1 MKTLFK
7 ILIIVILIGA
17 VTLGGLFAYRHFKKP
32 SEPPAPGT
40 EQPGT
45 ETPGE
50 PEEPVEPEEPTE
62 PEEPG
67 EPEEPDEPTEPVAP
81 TYLSV
86 NAEYVENANFSV
98 STGPGGISC
107 VTASRPAHFKAS
119 EDTSLHFSNLPSN
132 MASMSFTLNMTGLT
146 ENDYYPEVAFID
158 NTNNT
163 FLAVQFCSWH
173 QNFVLKLISTG
184 GLNVQAYIMTIPED
198 KSFTGD
204 FKISLLNDVL
214 TVYLNG
220 ELVINQDITTYK
232 DTYNFYNADDVAIG
246 LRKDDE
252 LDAPTWSISNVIFE
266 TTTQVVN
273 VTEYNDDGTVSF
285 NMNGCSSFLIAS
297 AFVKNANY
305 CGFAM
310 TENVSLTETTLTGNG
325 ASCTLFPGIT
335 EEDVK
340 GYYKPGYSA
349 TFTYDDVNDVITID
363 TSTLPIAYSG
373 DYSDF
378 TMTVYL
384 IP

>member
-17 VTLGGLFAYRHFKKP
+17 VTFGGLFAYRHFKKP
-32 SEPPAPGT
+32 SEPPTPGT
-40 EQPGT
+40 ETPGEPEQPGT

-50 PEEPVEPEEPTE
+50 PEQPGEPEEPST
-62 PEEPG
+62 PG
-67 EPEEPDEPTEPVAP
+67 EPEEPDEPVAP

-98 STGPGGISC
+98 STDPGGISY
-107 VTASRPAHFKAS
+107 VTASRPAYFKAS
-119 EDTSLHFSNLPSN
+119 EDTSLHFSNLPAN
-132 MASMSFTLNMTGLT
+132 MVSMSFTLNMTGLT
-146 ENDYYPEVAFID
+146 ENDYYPEVTLID

-184 GLNVQAYIMTIPED
+184 GLNVQAYIITIPED

-232 DTYNFYNADDVAIG
+232 DAYNFYNADDVAIG

-285 NMNGCSSFLIAS
+285 NMNGCSSFLIAN

-305 CGFAM
+305 SGFAM
-310 TENVSLTETTLTGNG
+310 TEKVSLTETTLTGNG
-325 ASCTLFPGIT
+325 ASCNFFPGVD
-335 EEDVK
+335 EESVK
-340 GYYKPGYSA
+340 GYYTPGYSA

-363 TSTLPIAYSG
+363 TSTLPIAYNG
-373 DYSDF
+373 DYSNF